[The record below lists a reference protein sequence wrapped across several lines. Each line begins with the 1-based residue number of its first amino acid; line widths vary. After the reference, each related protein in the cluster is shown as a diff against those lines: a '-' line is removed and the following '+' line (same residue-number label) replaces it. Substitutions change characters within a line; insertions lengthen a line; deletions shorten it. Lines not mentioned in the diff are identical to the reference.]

1 MRKFA
6 VLYKQPLSLP
16 RAKLFDARSL
26 KDALKST
33 KGRIE
38 EYEMPLFI
46 VDFQNERCE
55 MIARGKSGRLVMIED
70 GEYGEMTD
78 FERRKY

>member
-1 MRKFA
+1 
-6 VLYKQPLSLP
+6 
-16 RAKLFDARSL
+16 
-26 KDALKST
+26 
-33 KGRIE
+33 
-38 EYEMPLFI
+38 MPLFI
-46 VDFQNERCE
+46 VDFKNERCE